1 MNHIENKEFGGER
14 PLYASHN
21 LHLNNVTIHAG
32 ESALKEC
39 SNIVCENCRF
49 EGKYPLW
56 NTIDFK
62 VHHCLFT
69 EGGRAALWYSENL
82 EMTDTLVEAP
92 KMFRD
97 MKNLHLNRV
106 QLPNAQE
113 TLWNCQG
120 IRLENIKADK
130 ADYIMMHC
138 SDIEIDHLV
147 LNGNYSFQYSK
158 NIVIRNSI
166 LNTKDAFWETDNCT
180 VYDSE
185 INGEYLAW
193 NSRNLRLVRC
203 HITGTQ
209 PLCYCDGLILE
220 DCTFGDD
227 ADLALEYSSVEGNI
241 IGHVISIKNP
251 RTGHFTVDSVGEII
265 IDENIKAPAD
275 CEIIVQEP
283 KGKSL

>member
-1 MNHIENKEFGGER
+1 MNHIENKEFVGER

-21 LHLNNVTIHAG
+21 LHLKNVTIHAG

-39 SNIVCENCRF
+39 SNIICDNCRF

-56 NTIDFK
+56 NTIGFK
-62 VHHCLFT
+62 VRNCLFT

-82 EMTDTLVEAP
+82 EMTDTIVEAP

-97 MKNLHLNRV
+97 MKNLRLSNV
-106 QLPNAQE
+106 KLPNAQE
-113 TLWNCQG
+113 TLWHCQG
-120 IRLENIKADK
+120 IHLDNVSADN
-130 ADYIMMHC
+130 ADYIMIHC
-138 SDIEIDHLV
+138 KDIEIDHLV

-180 VYDSE
+180 VYDSV

-193 NSRNLRLVRC
+193 NSRNLKLVRC

-209 PLCYCDGLILE
+209 PLCYCEGLILE

-241 IGHVISIKNP
+241 KGHIISIKNP
-251 RTGHFTVDSVGEII
+251 STGHLTVDSVGEII

-275 CEIIVQEP
+275 CEIIVQEHG
-283 KGKSL
+283 GKS